1 MFLNRV
7 PDLSTLEIFT
17 VVARTGAIS
26 KAAREL
32 GMSQQAVSARMR
44 TLESTTRLAILQRT
58 TTGATLTPHGKALLE
73 QVTRVLENAQDLQ
86 RCIEQLSGDL
96 ISTLE
101 VSASQTIAEHLVPSW
116 LMAFRRDSGQTEQD
130 RAEVSVHVGNTQDVI
145 TFLRTQVVELGFI
158 ESPNIPFGF
167 NHKVIAHDQVE
178 LVVTPEHPWTK
189 LTAPL
194 PIETL
199 VNTPLIMRET
209 GSGTRDV
216 LEFEVARYGKVN
228 IPAALELGTT
238 SAVRSAA
245 VAGIAPSFLS
255 LRTVADDLAVRRL
268 VAIPTELGQVTR
280 PFTALWNGPVH
291 RLSPAAQ
298 DFLRLAQH
306 TIN

>member
-44 TLESTTRLAILQRT
+44 AFESTTRLAVLQRT
-58 TTGATLTPHGKALLE
+58 TTGATLTPYGKALLE
-73 QVTRVLENAQDLQ
+73 QVTRVLGTAQDLQ
-86 RCIEQLSGDL
+86 REIEQLSGDHV
-96 ISTLE
+96 STLE
-101 VSASQTIAEHLVPSW
+101 ISASQTIAEHLVPSW
-116 LMAFRRDSGQTEQD
+116 LMAFKRDAGQTAEGNV
-130 RAEVSVHVGNTQDVI
+130 EVSVHVGNTQDVI

-158 ESPNIPFGF
+158 ESPNIPSDFS
-167 NHKVIAHDQVE
+167 HKVIGHDQVE
-178 LVVTPEHPWTK
+178 LVVAPEHPWAN
-189 LTAPL
+189 LNAPL
-194 PIETL
+194 SIETL
-199 VNTPLIMRET
+199 VKTPLIMRET

-228 IPAALELGTT
+228 VAAALELGTT
-238 SAVRSAA
+238 SAVRSAT

-255 LRTVADDLAVRRL
+255 LRTVAEDLAARRL
-268 VAIPTELGQVTR
+268 IAIPTELGQVTR
-280 PFTALWNGPVH
+280 PLTALWNGPVH

-298 DFLRLAQH
+298 EFLRLAQR
-306 TIN
+306 TTK